1 MSKLEKQEAC
11 QLFIEQ
17 EIETGLAEG
26 KTKYLISKE
35 IAGWIEKLFGA
46 EVKHDTIERRA
57 ERYEK
62 KLVEIGTNVPNL
74 DIENLTESQKQIIEL
89 YKKRKRE
96 NKKIRAEINQADLE
110 KAQAQITEELSA
122 SLESVCDIRT
132 CSCAELFASGIKP
145 DAVITDPPYPK
156 EFLPVFTELAE
167 SCKAADVPLVAVMSG
182 QSYLPEVMQRL
193 CEFLAYRWTLA
204 YITPGGQSVQQ
215 WPCKVNTF
223 WKPVLL
229 FGSSLDWIG
238 DVCKSDV
245 NDNDK
250 RFHNW
255 GQSESG
261 MIDLV
266 ERLTKPGQLVCDPFG
281 GAFTT
286 GLVSL
291 KLGRRFVGCD
301 IDSGC
306 VEKGLLR
313 IKAAY
318 AQS

>member
-26 KTKYLISKE
+26 KTKYLIGKE

-46 EVKHDTIERRA
+46 EVNIDTIERRA
-57 ERYEK
+57 QRYEQ
-62 KLVEIGTNVPNL
+62 KLIEIGTNVPNL

-110 KAQAQITEELSA
+110 KAQTQITEELSA

-182 QSYLPEVMQRL
+182 MLFLPEVMQRL
-193 CEFLAYRWTLA
+193 CKHLKWRWILAYL
-204 YITPGGQSVQQ
+204 TPGGQASQI
-215 WPCKVNTF
+215 WPSKINQF

-229 FGSSLDWIG
+229 FGESAHWLG
-238 DVCKSDV
+238 DVATSKI